1 MLVPEN
7 NHSFICHLM
16 IFSFQPKFIHNI
28 LFSCDGRS
36 LLSST
41 VSNPRFDMNVIARVV
56 LQLIVRRNTH
66 HPSTTKAK
74 QFCEKALQFTVYAIL
89 LWSQISSVQFIW
101 IFTPTFFS
109 SVPEPLWSW
118 SIGHVRL
125 VFIMNTCLNCGDNEC
140 TSLMEQRSVRTRVN
154 GSAARYQINK
164 RNYSISTFQTA
175 RFQFIRSQGYCA
187 IYEKLKPFSTQYY
200 SKFKLE
206 TMCN

>member
-1 MLVPEN
+1 M
-7 NHSFICHLM
+7 FFF
-16 IFSFQPKFIHNI
+16 FSSRRRH
-28 LFSCDGRS
+28 
-36 LLSST
+36 T
-41 VSNPRFDMNVIARVV
+41 RFWHVTGV
-56 LQLIVRRNTH
+56 QT
-66 HPSTTKAK
+66 
-74 QFCEKALQFTVYAIL
+74 CALP
-89 LWSQISSVQFIW
+89 IS
-101 IFTPTFFS
+101 FFS

-140 TSLMEQRSVRTRVN
+140 TSLMEQRSVWTRVN

-164 RNYSISTFQTA
+164 RNYSILTFQTA